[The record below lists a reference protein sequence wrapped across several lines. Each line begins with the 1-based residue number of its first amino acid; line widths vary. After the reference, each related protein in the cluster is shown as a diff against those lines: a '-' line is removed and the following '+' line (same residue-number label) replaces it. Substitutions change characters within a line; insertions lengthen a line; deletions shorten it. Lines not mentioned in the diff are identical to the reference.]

1 METASNE
8 ALRVFWYVKII
19 TIDGKFLGYLTKT
32 NSLSTESSLPVLFC
46 SESVDVAEARAIRYV
61 TGRLSSDGVPM
72 AYMLMRHKER
82 AR

>member
-19 TIDGKFLGYLTKT
+19 TIDGRFLGYLTKT

-46 SESVDVAEARAIRYV
+46 SENVDTAEAMAIRYI
-61 TGRLSSDGVPM
+61 TGRLSSDGVPL
-72 AYMLMRHKER
+72 AYMLMKHKESDR
-82 AR
+82 